1 MVVSLIFFGGTGHWF
16 EMSVLALLFDS
27 KNRTK
32 KSFMPGMSYCRQKM
46 DLSHYTR
53 HCRILSVDY
62 NNLGKV
68 LNSFI

>member
-46 DLSHYTR
+46 DLSHY
-53 HCRILSVDY
+53 LSVDY